1 MRTKVVIIG
10 GGPSGLLLSRLLS
23 LENIDNVVLEK
34 QSREHV
40 QGRIRAGVLENG
52 TIEMLRLAGVSKRL
66 DNEGFKHNGI
76 ELSFKNHG
84 FRIDLKKL
92 TDKHVTVYGQTE
104 VTKDLYEIIE
114 KENGNIINCAEDVL
128 PQKIGE
134 INSFVTFK
142 KNGIENKIMCD
153 FIVGCDGY
161 HGISRKV
168 IPENLINIFERVY
181 PFGWLGILSETPP
194 VKEELIYANHGNG
207 FALASMRNNNLSR
220 YYIQTS
226 LDDRV
231 ECWDD
236 KRFWEELKRRLPIEA
251 SESII
256 TGPSIEKSIAPLRS
270 FVCEPMNWN
279 NLFLVGDAAHIVP
292 PTGAKGLNLAVS
304 DVYYLFNGN
313 TGDAGIWPTLFGSC
327 GALVTTFLVI
337 PIVTYMS
344 KKVGKKNAFLIS
356 QSISVIGYI
365 MFWFSFV
372 PGKPYMFLFAL
383 PFFSFGIG
391 GLFTLMMSMTADVI
405 DLDELQTGKRREGV
419 FGAIY
424 WWMVKFGFAIAG
436 GLTGTILT
444 LVGFTSGA
452 VSQPESAITG
462 LRLFFTGFPILGT
475 LVAIYVMWDYDITE
489 DKSNEISEELSKRKA
504 AC

>member
-66 DNEGFKHNGI
+66 ENEGFKHNGI

-128 PQKIGE
+128 PQKVGE

-153 FIVGCDGY
+153 FIIGCDGY
-161 HGISRKV
+161 HGISRKI
-168 IPENLINIFERVY
+168 IPKNLINIFERVY

-231 ECWDD
+231 ESWDD

-304 DVYYLFNGN
+304 DVYYLFNGLKKHYLLN
-313 TGDAGIWPTLFGSC
+313 DDKDLKNYSTK
-327 GALVTTFLVI
+327 ALSRVWKAIRFSWWMTTTFHKFPEQTSFDQRIQDSELEYLENSI
-337 PIVTYMS
+337 AS
-344 KKVGKKNAFLIS
+344 QKVLAENYVG
-356 QSISVIGYI
+356 
-365 MFWFSFV
+365 
-372 PGKPYMFLFAL
+372 L
-383 PFFSFGIG
+383 PF
-391 GLFTLMMSMTADVI
+391 
-405 DLDELQTGKRREGV
+405 E
-419 FGAIY
+419 
-424 WWMVKFGFAIAG
+424 
-436 GLTGTILT
+436 
-444 LVGFTSGA
+444 
-452 VSQPESAITG
+452 
-462 LRLFFTGFPILGT
+462 
-475 LVAIYVMWDYDITE
+475 
-489 DKSNEISEELSKRKA
+489 
-504 AC
+504 

>member
-114 KENGNIINCAEDVL
+114 KENGNIINCAGDVL
-128 PQKIGE
+128 PQNVGE

-231 ECWDD
+231 ESWDD

-304 DVYYLFNGN
+304 DVYYLFNGLKKHY
-313 TGDAGIWPTLFGSC
+313 LFNDDKDLKNYSTK
-327 GALVTTFLVI
+327 ALSRVWKAIRFSWWMTTTFHKFPEQTSFDQRIQDSELEYLENSI
-337 PIVTYMS
+337 AS
-344 KKVGKKNAFLIS
+344 QKVLAENYVG
-356 QSISVIGYI
+356 
-365 MFWFSFV
+365 
-372 PGKPYMFLFAL
+372 L
-383 PFFSFGIG
+383 PF
-391 GLFTLMMSMTADVI
+391 
-405 DLDELQTGKRREGV
+405 E
-419 FGAIY
+419 
-424 WWMVKFGFAIAG
+424 
-436 GLTGTILT
+436 
-444 LVGFTSGA
+444 
-452 VSQPESAITG
+452 
-462 LRLFFTGFPILGT
+462 
-475 LVAIYVMWDYDITE
+475 
-489 DKSNEISEELSKRKA
+489 
-504 AC
+504 

>member
-23 LENIDNVVLEK
+23 LENIDNIVLEK

-66 DNEGFKHNGI
+66 ENEGFKHNGI

-128 PQKIGE
+128 PQKVGE

-153 FIVGCDGY
+153 FIIGCDGY
-161 HGISRKV
+161 HGISRKI
-168 IPENLINIFERVY
+168 IPKNLINIFERVY

-231 ECWDD
+231 ESWDD

-304 DVYYLFNGN
+304 DVYYLFNGLKKHY
-313 TGDAGIWPTLFGSC
+313 LFNDDKDLKNYSTK
-327 GALVTTFLVI
+327 ALSRVWKAIRFSWWMTTTFHKFPEQTSFDQRIQDSELEYLENSI
-337 PIVTYMS
+337 AS
-344 KKVGKKNAFLIS
+344 QKVLAENYVG
-356 QSISVIGYI
+356 
-365 MFWFSFV
+365 
-372 PGKPYMFLFAL
+372 L
-383 PFFSFGIG
+383 PF
-391 GLFTLMMSMTADVI
+391 
-405 DLDELQTGKRREGV
+405 E
-419 FGAIY
+419 
-424 WWMVKFGFAIAG
+424 
-436 GLTGTILT
+436 
-444 LVGFTSGA
+444 
-452 VSQPESAITG
+452 
-462 LRLFFTGFPILGT
+462 
-475 LVAIYVMWDYDITE
+475 
-489 DKSNEISEELSKRKA
+489 
-504 AC
+504 